1 MATLTFNNMTLDYE
15 PQSVNLYIKEN
26 VKSFISPVGD
36 SATQALGR
44 EARVF
49 YCEQRC
55 ALPDSIKLYNELKVH
70 VGKTVSELV
79 SDVDS
84 FPAVLTELVLT
95 GDKQGFGR
103 VMCFTFTEA
112 L

>member
-1 MATLTFNNMTLDYE
+1 MATLTFDGIELCYDPN
-15 PQSVNLYIKEN
+15 SVNLYIREN

-36 SATQALGR
+36 STTQTLGR
-44 EARVF
+44 DARVF
-49 YCEQRC
+49 YCEARC
-55 ALPDSIKLYNELKVH
+55 ALPDSIELYEQLKVH
-70 VGKTVSELV
+70 VGRTIGELV
-79 SDVDS
+79 TDLDS
-84 FPAVLTELVLT
+84 FTAVLTELVLT

>member
-1 MATLTFNNMTLDYE
+1 MATLTFNSMALDYE

-26 VKSFISPVGD
+26 VRSFISPVGD
-36 SATQALGR
+36 SATQTLGR

-49 YCEQRC
+49 YCEARC
-55 ALPDSIKLYNELKVH
+55 ALPDSIELYNTLKVH
-70 VGKTVSELV
+70 VGRTVSELV
-79 SDVDS
+79 TELDS

>member
-1 MATLTFNNMTLDYE
+1 MATLTFNGMELEYE
-15 PQSVNLYIKEN
+15 PRSVNLYIKEN
-26 VKSFISPVGD
+26 VRSFISPVGD
-36 SATQALGR
+36 STTQSLGR

-49 YCEQRC
+49 YCESRC
-55 ALPDSIKLYNELKVH
+55 ALPDSVNLYNELKVY
-70 VGKTVSELV
+70 VGRTVGELV

-103 VMCFTFTEA
+103 LMCFTFTEA